1 MNILNIIKKFLL
13 IFCFSTV
20 LLVTSS
26 IAQQKTNAQVDSIVA
41 VLPQLRDSAKLEAIL
56 QLATLTDGEPI
67 RKYYVD
73 MLLDE
78 AHRQKNVRYEGRALT
93 WRVEWYGT
101 QFNDS
106 AFIAAEEAIRF
117 TREHKLYD
125 LLFLTHHML
134 ATSYVDK
141 GLLHTAIRKAE
152 EAYAEAKE
160 LQDNMPKARM
170 LAILGLIY
178 NELGVY
184 QEALR
189 YYEESLQMATL
200 KRQPD
205 TYLYIQNYDHL
216 AILSGVMNR
225 FDEVLRYAD
234 SLHVELERFERNNPT
249 ASLQV
254 FYFQETYHRA
264 VAHAKLQQPELAL
277 QAIRRAEA
285 LFEPQWSGTF
295 FAILI
300 DEAYISYFLA
310 IKNYDE
316 ALERI
321 RRTLQFFEDNHLE
334 SNLLER
340 QKSKAFVYFAKGNY
354 KTAAEIYRDVIHRI
368 DSLNQKQFYEQI
380 NELRTLYELDK
391 AEIEAERRLEAIR
404 RQRLM
409 ITGLVLVCFGLLAI
423 AGIFVWNRRKIMG
436 KNRALY
442 HQIKEQDRLA
452 EELKQTLHYDTSD
465 ESISHLAGTKTQD
478 QDQDQNVVSLQ
489 NGDARQRQLVA
500 QLNNY
505 LFCNQN
511 FAKQNIDTAKL
522 AANLATNR
530 TSLFVAV
537 KSITGKTL
545 QEYINIMKMNN
556 ARQLLETSPESLD
569 VIIEKCG
576 FASKSTFYRLFRE
589 YYNMPPVEYRKIA
602 IKNGKE

>member
-1 MNILNIIKKFLL
+1 MKKFLF
-13 IFCFSTV
+13 IFCFSAI
-20 LLVTSS
+20 LLAPFS
-26 IAQQKTNAQVDSIVA
+26 IAQQKTNAQEDSIVA
-41 VLPQLRDSAKLEAIL
+41 ILPQLRDSAKLEAMVE
-56 QLATLTDGEPI
+56 LATLTDGESI

-78 AHRQKNVRYEGRALT
+78 ARRQKHVRCEGRALT
-93 WRVEWYGT
+93 WLVEWYGT
-101 QFNDS
+101 QFSDS
-106 AFIAAEEAIRF
+106 VFLAAEEAIRF

-125 LLFLTHHML
+125 LLFLSHHML

-160 LQDNMPKARM
+160 LQDNLPTARM
-170 LAILGLIY
+170 LAVLGLIY
-178 NELGVY
+178 NELGLY
-184 QEALR
+184 KEALR
-189 YYEESLQMATL
+189 YYEESLRMATL

-216 AILSGVMNR
+216 ATLSGVLNR

-234 SLHVELERFERNNPT
+234 SLHVELERFGQNNPT
-249 ASLQV
+249 AGLQI

-264 VAHAKLQQPELAL
+264 VAHAKLKQPEQAL
-277 QAIRRAEA
+277 QAIKRAEA
-285 LFEPQWSGTF
+285 LFEPQWNGTF
-295 FAILI
+295 FEILI
-300 DEAYISYFLA
+300 DEAYIIYFLA
-310 IKNYDE
+310 AKSYDE
-316 ALERI
+316 ALVHI
-321 RRTLQFFEDNHLE
+321 RKALQFYEDNQLE
-334 SNLLER
+334 SNLL
-340 QKSKAFVYFAKGNY
+340 QKQKTKASVYFEKGNY
-354 KTAAEIYRDVIHRI
+354 KISAEIYRDVIQRI
-368 DSLNQKQFYEQI
+368 DSLNQNQFYEQI

-391 AEIEAERRLEAIR
+391 AEMEAERRQEAIR

-409 ITGLVLVCFGLLAI
+409 ITGLALACLGLLAI
-423 AGIFVWNRRKIMG
+423 AGIFVWNRRKIME

-442 HQIKEQDRLA
+442 RQIKEQDRLA
-452 EELKQTLHYDTSD
+452 EELKQTFHYDASD
-465 ESISHLAGTKTQD
+465 KSIPHPAGTKMPD
-478 QDQDQNVVSLQ
+478 VVPLQ

-500 QLNNY
+500 QLNEY

-511 FAKQNIDTAKL
+511 FARQDIDTAKL
-522 AANLATNR
+522 AASLATNR

-569 VIIEKCG
+569 IIIEMCG

-589 YYNMPPVEYRKIA
+589 HYNMPPVEYRKIA
-602 IKNGKE
+602 IKNKMKEVIDK